1 MMTKE
6 NNNFF
11 SNRTG
16 LIFTLSILLLSMI
29 TTHFYNGQFPTFYE
43 AKVVLKLNTT
53 DENVAMAFPAVA
65 EALVYDKEFLEQMK
79 LECRFSPGSKKAMES
94 IKLVNQS
101 PGTAIFSTTA
111 SKASKLE
118 EINTALASLMEEFV
132 LEQVKENQEQE
143 KKTIKEKLESLS
155 KNLEETEQEL
165 KMLASKASKQEPEQQ
180 VQVFISNTEKI
191 ELELN
196 IQQLKEKI
204 NIATQKLRGTPKT
217 TTTYS
222 QRKKEDPKVV
232 ERLARAEEELVKLFR
247 VYKEKHPRVIEKQKQ
262 IKALRAQLG
271 PRGGARAVTAANP
284 LYERLE
290 RSVAEDG
297 RRLAEFEGR
306 LEELVSAEKPAV
318 EVPVAEDGAEARE
331 ALAAR
336 FKLANK
342 FETLMGLKSE
352 AQNQLEILE
361 IKQRTLTYEVQSS
374 LQERGQFVRMGTG
387 ERFNYGLSLSLALLF
402 SLVFWFVPGKVGAA
416 WAQGKGAR
424 RVSAAELGLELD
436 LEQELELD
444 FEQELEPVAEAGG
457 EADEEPSIEVGGDV
471 ESLSG
476 GLEADLELETRAET
490 EADFET
496 KPETEADLVPKS
508 LGSGLKTDFELETEP
523 ETEPETELETE
534 PETELATELATEPE
548 PEAITEPAMAQEP
561 EPKTAPLWGKKAL
574 AEGKLSF
581 AYPVVPTMH
590 DGRLFMLNEPGSK
603 LAQAYQG
610 LGNNLQIL
618 TVTEGERVFVPIC
631 PSRGVGK
638 STLICNSAI
647 TLAQRGYQTLI
658 IDLNHHNPSI
668 HKIFDLPN
676 KLGVTDVM
684 AGASIVEAT
693 QRAEVPNVP
702 DLFVLSLGSQPEPL
716 TELSE
721 ERLRG
726 KLAEIL
732 KIARRRADLIFID
745 SPALSAHPKLF
756 RALATMGNGSFIY
769 LESENSEKAHLE
781 EMSAVI
787 SELSLAVSAHLKL

>member
-16 LIFTLSILLLSMI
+16 LIFTLSILLLSLI

-165 KMLASKASKQEPEQQ
+165 KALASKASKQEPEQQ
-180 VQVFISNTEKI
+180 VQAFISNTEKI

-222 QRKKEDPKVV
+222 QRKKENPKVV
-232 ERLARAEEELVKLFR
+232 ERLARAEEELAKLFR

-262 IKALRAQLG
+262 IKALKAQLG

-290 RSVAEDG
+290 RSIAGDG
-297 RRLAEFEGR
+297 RRLAEFKGR
-306 LEELVSAEKPAV
+306 LEELESAEKPVV

-361 IKQRTLTYEVQSS
+361 IKQRTLTYGVQSS

-457 EADEEPSIEVGGDV
+457 EA
-471 ESLSG
+471 ESLVG
-476 GLEADLELETRAET
+476 GLEAEPKAET
-490 EADFET
+490 DLALEPEAD
-496 KPETEADLVPKS
+496 
-508 LGSGLKTDFELETEP
+508 
-523 ETEPETELETE
+523 
-534 PETELATELATEPE
+534 
-548 PEAITEPAMAQEP
+548 PEAITEPAMAQEAEAAAEPVEAINAEEAKEATKATETPVKTEATAEITEQTQAQEP
-561 EPKTAPLWGKKAL
+561 EEKPSILGKTLAPERLEFKFPEKA
-574 AEGKLSF
+574 
-581 AYPVVPTMH
+581 TIH
-590 DGRLFMLNEPGSK
+590 DGRLFMLNEPQSDLSQQYQK
-603 LAQAYQG
+603 LCNG
-610 LGNNLQIL
+610 LQIL
-618 TVTEGERVFVPIC
+618 TVTDGERIFMPLS
-631 PSRGVGK
+631 PSQGIGK
-638 STLICNSAI
+638 STFICNSAI
-647 TLAQRGYQTLI
+647 ALAQRGYQTLI
-658 IDLNHHNPSI
+658 IDLNHQNPSV

-684 AGASIVEAT
+684 AEASIVEAT

-769 LESENSEKAHLE
+769 LESENSEKAHLD

>member
-79 LECRFSPGSKKAMES
+79 LKCRFSPGSKKAMES

-155 KNLEETEQEL
+155 KNLEEAEQEL
-165 KMLASKASKQEPEQQ
+165 KALVSKASKQEPEQQ
-180 VQVFISNTEKI
+180 VQAFISNTEKI

-232 ERLARAEEELVKLFR
+232 ERLSRAEEELAKLFR

-262 IKALRAQLG
+262 IKALRTQLG
-271 PRGGARAVTAANP
+271 PRGGARAVTTANP

-306 LEELVSAEKPAV
+306 LGELESAEKPVV

-331 ALAAR
+331 ALAVR

-361 IKQRTLTYEVQSS
+361 IKQRTLVYEVQSS
-374 LQERGQFVRMGTG
+374 LQEREQFVRMGTG

-424 RVSAAELGLELD
+424 RVSAEELVLGLD
-436 LEQELELD
+436 IEQELELD
-444 FEQELEPVAEAGG
+444 FEQEFEQVSEAGG
-457 EADEEPSIEVGGDV
+457 ETV
-471 ESLSG
+471 SLGG
-476 GLEADLELETRAET
+476 GLEA
-490 EADFET
+490 
-496 KPETEADLVPKS
+496 
-508 LGSGLKTDFELETEP
+508 GLEP
-523 ETEPETELETE
+523 EPE
-534 PETELATELATEPE
+534 TEPE
-548 PEAITEPAMAQEP
+548 PEAITEPVMAQEAEAAAVPVASINAEEAKETTKATETPVKTEATAEITEQEQAQEP
-561 EPKTAPLWGKKAL
+561 EEKPSILGKAL
-574 AEGKLSF
+574 APERLEFKF
-581 AYPVVPTMH
+581 PEEATIH
-590 DGRLFMLNEPGSK
+590 DGRLFMLNEPQSDLSQQYQK
-603 LAQAYQG
+603 LCNG
-610 LGNNLQIL
+610 LQIL
-618 TVTEGERVFVPIC
+618 TVTDGERIFMPLS
-631 PSRGVGK
+631 PSQGVGK
-638 STLICNSAI
+638 STFICNSAI
-647 TLAQRGYQTLI
+647 ALAQRGYQTLI
-658 IDLNHHNPSI
+658 IDLNHQNPSV

-693 QRAEVPNVP
+693 QQGGPNVP
-702 DLFVLSLGSQPEPL
+702 DLFILSLGTHPAALSGGQRLENKL
-716 TELSE
+716 T
-721 ERLRG
+721 
-726 KLAEIL
+726 EIL

-745 SPALSAHPKLF
+745 SPALETDPALV
-756 RALATMGNGSFIY
+756 RALATLGGTSLIY
-769 LESENSEKAHLE
+769 LQSQLNQKQHQDELTAMVADIGLS
-781 EMSAVI
+781 I
-787 SELSLAVSAHLKL
+787 SSHLKL